1 MRVLQGLGGGPV
13 IPMAQAIM
21 WEIFP
26 LAERGTAMAVW
37 GVGIMLAPILGPT
50 LGGWICDNWSWRWIF
65 YINLPIGIIGFFMI
79 SAFLFDAPFH
89 RRPRHVDLAGIGLM
103 VIGFGC
109 LQLVLDLGERNDWFD
124 STMIVM
130 LAVVAVVMLIG
141 FMARELM
148 ASEPILDLRVF
159 AERNFGLGT
168 VAIFLVGLAFNSSIL
183 MVALYTQKILGY
195 DAWTAGLTLAPGG
208 LGTMIALMISGRLVS
223 RMDQR
228 IMLVGGCLLQAVAL
242 WLMTEV
248 TSTMDFEALA
258 WPRFVQG
265 FSAGFIFVPLQALSL
280 ANIPMERLGNATSA
294 YNLVRNIGGSVGV
307 ALMTTLLAR
316 RAQEHQAM
324 VGSHVNLGSHE
335 VALRLHQW
343 TAHFLERGADP
354 EPTVTEIE
362 ALGGQA
368 LGVECDVSRE
378 ADTQRLATETLA
390 RFGRIDVLGNNAA
403 LYGTL
408 KRRPFMEIPVE
419 EWDRVMAVNLRGLFL
434 CARAVFPA
442 MRAQGKGKIVNIA
455 SSTFFK
461 GVPDYIHYT
470 TSKGG
475 VVGFTRSLARE
486 LGPFGIRVNAI
497 APGFTLSG
505 ENEKNISEER
515 KRANVEARM
524 LKRAQMPEDLVGTLV
539 FLASD
544 DSDFMSGQTMLVDG
558 GGSVH

>member
-1 MRVLQGLGGGPV
+1 MRLSDRVVIVTGG
-13 IPMAQAIM
+13 A
-21 WEIFP
+21 
-26 LAERGTAMAVW
+26 R
-37 GVGIMLAPILGPT
+37 
-50 LGGWICDNWSWRWIF
+50 
-65 YINLPIGIIGFFMI
+65 
-79 SAFLFDAPFH
+79 
-89 RRPRHVDLAGIGLM
+89 GIGRAY
-103 VIGFGC
+103 C
-109 LQLVLDLGERNDWFD
+109 LGVAAEGAR
-124 STMIVM
+124 V
-130 LAVVAVVMLIG
+130 VVADV
-141 FMARELM
+141 AD
-148 ASEPILDLRVF
+148 PKP
-159 AERNFGLGT
+159 T
-168 VAIFLVGLAFNSSIL
+168 VA
-183 MVALYTQKILGY
+183 
-195 DAWTAGLTLAPGG
+195 
-208 LGTMIALMISGRLVS
+208 
-223 RMDQR
+223 
-228 IMLVGGCLLQAVAL
+228 
-242 WLMTEV
+242 
-248 TSTMDFEALA
+248 
-258 WPRFVQG
+258 
-265 FSAGFIFVPLQALSL
+265 
-280 ANIPMERLGNATSA
+280 
-294 YNLVRNIGGSVGV
+294 
-307 ALMTTLLAR
+307 
-316 RAQEHQAM
+316 
-324 VGSHVNLGSHE
+324 
-335 VALRLHQW
+335 
-343 TAHFLERGADP
+343 
-354 EPTVTEIE
+354 EIE
-362 ALGGQA
+362 ARGAQA
-368 LGVECDVSRE
+368 LAVACDVSRE

-390 RFGRIDVLGNNAA
+390 RFGRIDVLVNNAA

-442 MRAQGKGKIVNIA
+442 MRAQGNGKIVNIA